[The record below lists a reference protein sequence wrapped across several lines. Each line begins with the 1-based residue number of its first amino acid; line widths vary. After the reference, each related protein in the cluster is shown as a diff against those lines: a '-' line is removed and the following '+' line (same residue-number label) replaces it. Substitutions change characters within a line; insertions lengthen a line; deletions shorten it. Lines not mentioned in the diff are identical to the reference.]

1 MSVEITTLPG
11 GLRVISD
18 AMPHLETTAIG
29 IWVGSGSRHE
39 SEAQQGLSHFLE
51 HMAFKGTRRRTA
63 RQIAEEIET
72 AGGDLNAATSTEQ
85 TAYYAR
91 VLASDTP
98 LALDILA
105 DILMDSSFDE
115 EEIAREKQVVLQ
127 EIAAVEDTP
136 DDLVYELLTQAAYP
150 GQAIGRPILGTPDTV
165 SSLERAAILDYV
177 DTHYRADNM
186 VVAAAGAV
194 EHKRFLAD
202 VARHFGDLTPAAGT
216 VPVRAAYR
224 GGDLRLKRRLE
235 QAHVTVGFE
244 GFSFHDPAHYAAH
257 IFSHAAGGGMSS
269 RLFQTVREERG
280 LAYAI
285 HSFDWT
291 YEDTGLFGFYA
302 ATAASN
308 IAELMPVALDCLAEC
323 TETLT
328 EVEVARAKAQ
338 LKVSLLTALESSG
351 ARAEQIA
358 RQHMAFGRIIPRE
371 EIIAKVDAITVE
383 DARRAGAV
391 MLSTAP
397 TVAAVGPI
405 GKVPTPDQVA
415 ARFGTRIARTRQAA

>member
-39 SEAQQGLSHFLE
+39 TEAQQGLSHFLE
-51 HMAFKGTRRRTA
+51 HMAFKGTARRSA
-63 RQIAEEIET
+63 RRIAEEIES

-91 VLASDTP
+91 VLANDTP

-105 DILMDSSFDE
+105 DILTESAFDE
-115 EEIAREKQVVLQ
+115 AEIAREKQVVLQ

-136 DDLVYELLTQAAYP
+136 DDLVFELLTQAAYP
-150 GQAIGRPILGTPDTV
+150 GQPVGKPILGTSETV
-165 SSLERAAILDYV
+165 SALTRTSLVDYV
-177 DTHYRADNM
+177 ETHYRADNM

-194 EHKRFLAD
+194 DHQRFVSD
-202 VARHFGDLTPAAGT
+202 VARHFGHVSPSPGAAA
-216 VPVRAAYR
+216 PRARYQ

-235 QAHVTVGFE
+235 QAHIAIGFE
-244 GFSFHDPAHYAAH
+244 GFSFHDPNHYAAH
-257 IFSHAAGGGMSS
+257 IFSHAVGGGMSS
-269 RLFQTVREERG
+269 RLFQEVREERG
-280 LAYAI
+280 LAYAV

-302 ATAASN
+302 ATAPAN
-308 IAELMPVALDCLAEC
+308 VPELLPVALDCLVEA
-323 TETLT
+323 TESLT
-328 EVEVARAKAQ
+328 EAEVARAKAQ
-338 LKVSLLTALESSG
+338 LKVSLLTALESSS

-358 RQHMAFGRIIPRE
+358 RQHMAFGRIISRE
-371 EIIAKVDAITVE
+371 EIIARVDTITVA
-383 DARRAGAV
+383 DARRAGAA
-391 MLSTAP
+391 MLRTAP
-397 TVAAVGPI
+397 TVAAIGAV
-405 GKVPTPDQVA
+405 GKVPSPDRIASRLGAVA
-415 ARFGTRIARTRQAA
+415 AA